1 MGVGM
6 DSELSALTTIFTESY
21 YWITVVMMFLIHAGF
36 CTYEVGASRRKNV
49 LHTLMKNTMLIPLVT
64 VTFFFFGWWIYFA
77 LPNVPFS
84 SGGFTDA
91 PHAVPWSENMG
102 PHLQDRINGVF
113 WAAFLL
119 FSWTTASIVSGAVI
133 ERIKTSA
140 FLIFAVLIGS
150 FTWILDAAWGWHPG
164 GWMVQVLGYHDAY
177 ASGVVHAIAGGS
189 ALAILIV
196 LGPRIGKFGPQG
208 EVRDIKPHNPWLVTI
223 GLFLIFTGFWGFYA
237 ACNVPILDIG
247 GEAGSFFTA
256 TNIYL
261 MPTTLSG
268 ITFNFLMSFSGG
280 LMAAYLVSKGNPF
293 WTYSGGLGG
302 IIAASAGNDLYHPVQ
317 ALVVGGVGVVF
328 MYTIHHWVER
338 RFKIDDAVGAVAV
351 HGYAGFFGVVVAGFL
366 LWGYPAADPMYGNYE
381 LREASIAWFNTA
393 EGKPMI
399 NPLGNFIGAIIMFWV
414 LGFIPCYIL
423 ARVLNAFKML
433 RVPREVELAGLDSH
447 LLGDAFPYQAHQE
460 TAFEA
465 VERTY
470 AKE

>member
-1 MGVGM
+1 
-6 DSELSALTTIFTESY
+6 
-21 YWITVVMMFLIHAGF
+21 
-36 CTYEVGASRRKNV
+36 
-49 LHTLMKNTMLIPLVT
+49 
-64 VTFFFFGWWIYFA
+64 
-77 LPNVPFS
+77 
-84 SGGFTDA
+84 
-91 PHAVPWSENMG
+91 
-102 PHLQDRINGVF
+102 
-113 WAAFLL
+113 
-119 FSWTTASIVSGAVI
+119 
-133 ERIKTSA
+133 
-140 FLIFAVLIGS
+140 
-150 FTWILDAAWGWHPG
+150 
-164 GWMVQVLGYHDAY
+164 
-177 ASGVVHAIAGGS
+177 
-189 ALAILIV
+189 
-196 LGPRIGKFGPQG
+196 
-208 EVRDIKPHNPWLVTI
+208 
-223 GLFLIFTGFWGFYA
+223 
-237 ACNVPILDIG
+237 
-247 GEAGSFFTA
+247 
-256 TNIYL
+256 